1 MNCCLHNMKKTCSE
15 FSMLGFHGYG
25 YFHSR
30 CKKFK
35 GVEFG
40 AKNYILAI
48 ARGVIVNASNVVRC
62 VKDVDL
68 DSLKEE
74 AERTIHDRMV
84 GGQSKENEELI
95 RSARRN
101 IGIDTWAKFF
111 DEPWEKYVVKQ
122 EDLAQFV
129 EPDGKFIRE
138 YSYREDANPK
148 LMALVDAYAQDP
160 SVASMPQQE
169 LVERFGCH
177 PRHTMQFKDWVRTK
191 L

>member
-1 MNCCLHNMKKTCSE
+1 MQIYLHNMKKTCSE
-15 FSMLGFHGYG
+15 LNMLGFHGYG
-25 YFHSR
+25 YFFAR
-30 CKKFK
+30 CTRFTTDYD
-35 GVEFG
+35 
-40 AKNYILAI
+40 ARNYILAI

-62 VKDVDL
+62 VKGVDL
-68 DSLKEE
+68 GSLKEE

-84 GGQSKENEELI
+84 GGQTKDGEDYI
-95 RSARRN
+95 RSVRRN
-101 IGIDTWAKFF
+101 IGIEAWSTLF

-122 EDLAQFV
+122 EDLAAFV

-177 PRHTMQFKDWVRTK
+177 PRHTMQFKDWIRTK

>member
-30 CKKFK
+30 CSRIRMA
-35 GVEFG
+35 EFG
-40 AKNYILAI
+40 AKQYIFSI

-62 VKDVDL
+62 VTGVDL
-68 DSLKEE
+68 VRFKEE
-74 AERTIHDRMV
+74 AERTIRDRMV
-84 GGQSKENEELI
+84 GGQTKEKETLL
-95 RSARRN
+95 RSALNN
-101 IGIDTWAKFF
+101 IGIEAWAKFF
-111 DEPWEKYVVKQ
+111 DEPWEKYVVRQ
-122 EDLAQFV
+122 EDLAPFV

-177 PRHTMQFKDWVRTK
+177 PRHTMQFKDWIRTK